1 MTSRLV
7 FNLALFFVL
16 FLLMGFVSPLTK
28 SNISPILLVVNSVI
42 HLVVRVRQSLK
53 TRSNSAFRLIYHLV
67 LVTKF
72 RKKSMTA
79 EMLDRMHVVIK
90 ELLIKWECDL
100 IEFGGESDHTHILFE
115 THPSV
120 DLSKLVNNI
129 KTVTSRRLRSE
140 YADHLSKFYWGSKP
154 QFWSGSYAI
163 ISVGAQ
169 APLERLIEYVQNQ
182 EKPE

>member
-1 MTSRLV
+1 MVGMR
-7 FNLALFFVL
+7 
-16 FLLMGFVSPLTK
+16 K
-28 SNISPILLVVNSVI
+28 Q
-42 HLVVRVRQSLK
+42 RLK

-72 RKKSMTA
+72 RRKSLTG
-79 EMLDRMHVVIK
+79 EMLERLEELIK
-90 ELLIKWECDL
+90 ELLRKWECDP
-100 IEFGGESDHTHILFE
+100 IEFGGEADHVHMLFE

-129 KTVTSRRLRSE
+129 KTVSSRRLRSE
-140 YADHLSKFYWGSKP
+140 YADHLSQFYWGTKP

-169 APLERLIEYVQNQ
+169 VMLEKLIEYVQNQ
-182 EKPE
+182 EKPEENVEDAFYTGSP

>member
-1 MTSRLV
+1 MEKKQ
-7 FNLALFFVL
+7 A
-16 FLLMGFVSPLTK
+16 
-28 SNISPILLVVNSVI
+28 
-42 HLVVRVRQSLK
+42 LK

-72 RKKSMTA
+72 RRTSINA
-79 EMLDRMHVVIK
+79 EMLDRINIIIK
-90 ELLIKWECDL
+90 ELLTKWECEL
-100 IEFGGESDHTHILFE
+100 IEFGGEADHIHTLLE

-140 YADHLSKFYWGSKP
+140 YSEHLSKFYWGTKP
-154 QFWSGSYAI
+154 QFWSSSYAI

-169 APLERLIEYVQNQ
+169 APLSRLIEYVQNQ

>member
-1 MTSRLV
+1 MQR
-7 FNLALFFVL
+7 
-16 FLLMGFVSPLTK
+16 
-28 SNISPILLVVNSVI
+28 
-42 HLVVRVRQSLK
+42 LK

-72 RKKSMTA
+72 RRQSLTG
-79 EMLDRMHVVIK
+79 EILERMQEIIK
-90 ELLIKWECDL
+90 QLLFKWECDL
-100 IEFGGESDHTHILFE
+100 IEFGGESDHVHLLFE

-140 YADHLSKFYWGSKP
+140 YKEHLSQFYWGTKP

-169 APLERLIEYVQNQ
+169 APLEKLIEYVQNQ
-182 EKPE
+182 EKPK

>member
-1 MTSRLV
+1 MPSFQR
-7 FNLALFFVL
+7 
-16 FLLMGFVSPLTK
+16 
-28 SNISPILLVVNSVI
+28 
-42 HLVVRVRQSLK
+42 LK

-72 RKKSMTA
+72 RRQSLNA
-79 EMLDRMHVVIK
+79 EILERMQEIVK
-90 ELLIKWECDL
+90 ELLIKWECECL
-100 IEFGGESDHTHILFE
+100 EFGGESDHVHVLLE

-120 DLSKLVNNI
+120 ELSKLVNNL

-140 YADHLSKFYWGSKP
+140 YAQHLSQFYWGTKP

-169 APLERLIEYVQNQ
+169 APLAKLIEYVQNQ
-182 EKPE
+182 EKPN

>member
-1 MTSRLV
+1 ME
-7 FNLALFFVL
+7 
-16 FLLMGFVSPLTK
+16 K
-28 SNISPILLVVNSVI
+28 
-42 HLVVRVRQSLK
+42 RQALK

-72 RKKSMTA
+72 RRKSLNA
-79 EMLDRMHVVIK
+79 EMLDRINIIIK
-90 ELLIKWECDL
+90 ELLTKWECEL
-100 IEFGGESDHTHILFE
+100 IEFGGEADHVHTLLE

-140 YADHLSKFYWGSKP
+140 YSDHLSKFYWGTKP
-154 QFWSGSYAI
+154 QFWSSSYAI

-169 APLERLIEYVQNQ
+169 APLSRLIEYVQNQ

>member
-1 MTSRLV
+1 MEKEQ
-7 FNLALFFVL
+7 A
-16 FLLMGFVSPLTK
+16 
-28 SNISPILLVVNSVI
+28 
-42 HLVVRVRQSLK
+42 LK

-72 RKKSMTA
+72 RRKSLNA
-79 EMLDRMHVVIK
+79 EMLDRINIIIK
-90 ELLIKWECDL
+90 ELLIKWECEL
-100 IEFGGESDHTHILFE
+100 IEFGGEADHVHTLLE

-129 KTVTSRRLRSE
+129 KTVPSRRLRSE
-140 YADHLSKFYWGSKP
+140 YSEHLSKFYWGTKP
-154 QFWSGSYAI
+154 QFWSSSYAI

-169 APLERLIEYVQNQ
+169 APLSRLIEYVQNQ

>member
-1 MTSRLV
+1 MKL
-7 FNLALFFVL
+7 
-16 FLLMGFVSPLTK
+16 P
-28 SNISPILLVVNSVI
+28 
-42 HLVVRVRQSLK
+42 LK

-72 RKKSMTA
+72 RRQSLTA
-79 EMLDRMHVVIK
+79 DILERMQLILRD
-90 ELLIKWECDL
+90 LLGKWQCDL
-100 IEFGGESDHTHILFE
+100 IEFGGEADHIHLLFE
-115 THPSV
+115 THPSI

-140 YADHLSKFYWGSKP
+140 YSEHLSQFYWGSKP

-169 APLERLIEYVQNQ
+169 APLERLIEYVQDQ

>member
-1 MTSRLV
+1 MQEI
-7 FNLALFFVL
+7 
-16 FLLMGFVSPLTK
+16 M
-28 SNISPILLVVNSVI
+28 
-42 HLVVRVRQSLK
+42 
-53 TRSNSAFRLIYHLV
+53 
-67 LVTKF
+67 
-72 RKKSMTA
+72 
-79 EMLDRMHVVIK
+79 K
-90 ELLIKWECDL
+90 ELLTKWECEL
-100 IEFGGESDHTHILFE
+100 IEFGGESDHIHILFE

-140 YADHLSKFYWGSKP
+140 FSEHLSKFYWGNKP

-169 APLERLIEYVQNQ
+169 APLEKLIEYLQNQ